1 MGLGFGS
8 GGASV
13 DTQAVR
19 SRCRLTTLNL
29 VIRPFWNTRLA
40 FLEPSIC
47 NVDHLCNSK
56 RLNAEAIERD
66 WGLQAK

>member
-1 MGLGFGS
+1 MGLDFGS

-29 VIRPFWNTRLA
+29 AIRPFWNTRLA
-40 FLEPSIC
+40 FLEPSIY
-47 NVDHLCNSK
+47 NVDHLCNSE